1 MQPLK
6 TTPNHL
12 LLRKEE
18 IRSKPDKKLHKNFKL
33 VKKTSMPKTVKALLL
48 SSAAARV
55 TPDLLKVLP
64 DTTTRRP
71 TVEKT

>member
-18 IRSKPDKKLHKNFKL
+18 IRSKPDKKLHKNFKF
-33 VKKTSMPKTVKALLL
+33 VKKTSMPKTVLVL
-48 SSAAARV
+48 SSAAGRV